1 VHVTPFLARHRAL
14 RWLAPVGVVGIA
26 GLAATGVFNA
36 TASPDDLPATTPAAL
51 IAAAQTTQVDG
62 FSGTVVSRL
71 SLGLPELP
79 ALATAGEAS
88 SFTSLLSGS
97 HTLQVW
103 YGGATKQRLAL
114 LGPTDETDLFRN
126 GRDMWQWSSA
136 DQVAVHTVVP
146 AGHSTPAPPPS
157 LAPSMTPGDI
167 ARSTLRGLDPTTRV
181 QIEGKHTVADRSA
194 YELVLTPRTSAT
206 KIGSVHIAI
215 DGETK
220 TPLGVQIY
228 ARNAAA
234 PAVDVAFTSIRFA
247 TPAERNFVFSPP
259 PNAVVHQ
266 ASGPRRSPGE
276 QHVGATATAAPK
288 VTGTGWARVVTLRPG
303 KAVLAKLPTVA
314 RKLLTPVSGA
324 WGKGRLLES
333 ALVSVLV
340 TDDGRVLAGAVSPD
354 QLYAAAGSR

>member
-1 VHVTPFLARHRAL
+1 VHVPPFLARHRAW

-36 TASPDDLPATTPAAL
+36 SASPDDLPATTPAAL
-51 IAAAQTTQVDG
+51 IAAAQTTGVDG

-79 ALATAGEAS
+79 ALASGGEAS
-88 SFTSLLSGS
+88 SFSSLLSGS

-103 YGGATKQRLAL
+103 YGGPTKQRVAL

-126 GRDMWQWSSA
+126 GLDMWQWSSA
-136 DQVAVHTVVP
+136 DQVAVHATVP
-146 AGHSTPAPPPS
+146 AGNPAPAPTTALPPS
-157 LAPSMTPGDI
+157 VTPGDI
-167 ARSTLRGLDPTTRV
+167 ARNTLRGLDPTTRV
-181 QIEGKHTVADRSA
+181 EIEGKHTIADRSA
-194 YELVLTPRTSAT
+194 YELVLTPRTAAT

-215 DGETK
+215 DGATK

-228 ARNAAA
+228 ARGATA

-266 ASGPRRSPGE
+266 AGGSGRSAAEPRA
-276 QHVGATATAAPK
+276 GATAHAQPK
-288 VTGTGWARVVTLRPG
+288 VTGSGWARVVTLRPG
-303 KAVLAKLPTVA
+303 KAALAKLPAAA
-314 RKLLTPVSGA
+314 RRALTPVSGS
-324 WGKGRLLES
+324 WGTGRLLDS
-333 ALVSVLV
+333 TLISVLV
-340 TDDGRVLAGAVSPD
+340 TDDGRVLAGAVAPD